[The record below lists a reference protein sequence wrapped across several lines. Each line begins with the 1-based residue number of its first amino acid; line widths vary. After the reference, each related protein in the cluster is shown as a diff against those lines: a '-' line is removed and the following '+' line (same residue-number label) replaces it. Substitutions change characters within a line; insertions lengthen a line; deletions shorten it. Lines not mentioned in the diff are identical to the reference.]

1 MLCQGV
7 QDQEKD
13 KQGGQGLQRAYEQ
26 GAQEAEEG
34 GAGQEE
40 AQDSAQDQAD
50 QNTFDQ
56 AGLAGS
62 LGAETEQ
69 VVPFGLDVDTEFNG
83 TQGTVLSQCR
93 KPLFQLCG
101 CRKLELV
108 RVAFFV

>member
-40 AQDSAQDQAD
+40 AQERDGARKDID
-50 QNTFDQ
+50 Y
-56 AGLAGS
+56 LKRS
-62 LGAETEQ
+62 LEQ
-69 VVPFGLDVDTEFNG
+69 IAASREKERAKDDLTRNLNPEEIK
-83 TQGTVLSQCR
+83 VLGEIIREYFS
-93 KPLFQLCG
+93 G
-101 CRKLELV
+101 N
-108 RVAFFV
+108 